1 MSRQLLLEHKRALVS
16 REIQDDLALEKEI
29 YRVLG
34 NPRDI
39 DYICAN
45 NKQHFNQID
54 NNLVSIKAGEFESL
68 SSCMKTQDVKMIK
81 YTKGRT
87 SHY

>member
-16 REIQDDLALEKEI
+16 REIQDDLALGREI
-29 YRVLG
+29 YRVLS

-45 NKQHFNQID
+45 NKQHFSQSITD
-54 NNLVSIKAGEFESL
+54 NAGL
-68 SSCMKTQDVKMIK
+68 TDYNKLN
-81 YTKGRT
+81 Y
-87 SHY
+87 